1 MATVKVTRNGQVT
14 IPAQLRREMDIKEG
28 DYVEVE
34 IKGGEIVLKPKEMV
48 DSKKKRAWDQLNEL
62 VEDVHAKNEGREPE
76 EVQEEIVKAIH
87 DVRGRSKDP
96 DG

>member
-14 IPAQLRREMDIKEG
+14 IPARLRREMDIREG

-34 IKGGEIVLKPKEMV
+34 IRGDKIVLSPKEMV
-48 DSKKKRAWDQLNEL
+48 DSQKKKAWDKLTDL
-62 VEDVHAKNEGREPE
+62 VGGIHAKNEGREPE

-87 DVRGRSKDP
+87 DVRGRSENS